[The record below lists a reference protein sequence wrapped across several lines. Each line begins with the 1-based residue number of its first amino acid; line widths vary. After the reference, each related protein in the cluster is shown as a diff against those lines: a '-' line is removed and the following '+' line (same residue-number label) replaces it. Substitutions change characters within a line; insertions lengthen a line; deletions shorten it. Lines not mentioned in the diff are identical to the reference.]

1 MHPVKPSSAGAS
13 EGVRRARQPV
23 TSSEHPPAPTEL
35 RADPLTRDILDVNDG
50 IERVMGNRDLYGRML
65 RRFRHDYQEGM
76 LPIRTALADA
86 DTALAHRLVHTI
98 KGASGMIGAH
108 RLHARASLLEEAIR
122 TNGADQRELL
132 ASLTPEFDKVLHLLD
147 VLLDG
152 SPPPGMAVHV
162 PQRRLLGDAALLARL
177 IELLT
182 NGDGAA
188 VDLLAESGASLKV
201 ILGDA
206 TLARVAA
213 AVNGFRYHE
222 ALDALGETANG
233 EGI

>member
-1 MHPVKPSSAGAS
+1 MSEKPSRLDTP
-13 EGVRRARQPV
+13 EGVLAQPQPMPP
-23 TSSEHPPAPTEL
+23 SEPTGALTEL

-65 RRFRHDYQEGM
+65 RRFRQDYRGGV

-108 RLHARASLLEEAIR
+108 RLHARACQLEEAIR

-147 VLLDG
+147 VLIDG
-152 SPPPGMAVHV
+152 SPPSGEPVHV
-162 PQRRLLGDAALLARL
+162 PQRHLLGDAALLARL

-188 VDLLAESGASLKV
+188 VDLLDESGASLKV
-201 ILGDA
+201 ILGEA
-206 TLARVAA
+206 TLERVAV
-213 AVNGFRYHE
+213 AVNGFRYEE
-222 ALDALGETANG
+222 ALGALGETAYG